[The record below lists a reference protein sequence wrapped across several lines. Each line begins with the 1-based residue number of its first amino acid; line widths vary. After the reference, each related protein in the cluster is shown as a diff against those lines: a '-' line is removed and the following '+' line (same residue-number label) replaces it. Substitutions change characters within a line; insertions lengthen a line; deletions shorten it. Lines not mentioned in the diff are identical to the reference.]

1 MLGCLRVVKACKWY
15 PETFAN
21 VVMLHLK
28 KIKEQ
33 KSDYFVLYLPKL
45 GIKDGI
51 WSVTVQ
57 VFTDLLDELLGKSM
71 LCPKSQ

>member
-1 MLGCLRVVKACKWY
+1 
-15 PETFAN
+15 
-21 VVMLHLK
+21 MLHLK